1 MPNFNDSKTNN
12 FPRFLVISSV
22 PILLFIMLLLGFNN
36 YIPLKV
42 EIHSIVII
50 FLILIIFLFFTSHN
64 AWYSF
69 SIFKKRLDNSKESI
83 NTFLDSKPLTLNGKT
98 KSYASLDDY
107 LENLSAN
114 LRNDNFANIA
124 SSIFPTLGILGTFT
138 AIAISMPNF
147 TVDSKQALEN
157 EITLLL
163 SGVGTAFYASIYG
176 IFLSIWWVFF
186 EKRGLT
192 KIENEINSIKSSYK
206 DKIWTQKEFEIA
218 KLLQN
223 SEGDFIKKIE
233 AVLTP
238 DYISSLD
245 NMIKHKLEYLSQ
257 INRAFVAIES
267 KISTNYAKLSSMFEN
282 SVEKQEKLL
291 ESFETIQKSIEK
303 INESFEESLENEK
316 TNQKALK
323 AETYAALSS
332 LEMVSRDLKELGK
345 DLANA
350 K

>member
-1 MPNFNDSKTNN
+1 MANFDKKKNT
-12 FPRFLVISSV
+12 FPRFLVISSL
-22 PILLFIMLLLGFNN
+22 PIALFVFTLLG
-36 YIPLKV
+36 YLKVIPLKV
-42 EIHSIVII
+42 ELHSLIII
-50 FLILIIFLFFTSHN
+50 FLILFIFVFFVSHN

-69 SIFKKRLDNSKESI
+69 AIFKNRIIDKDKEIESYLSSRELSI
-83 NTFLDSKPLTLNGKT
+83 RNQK

-107 LENLSAN
+107 FENFLKD

-138 AIAISMPNF
+138 AIAISMPDF
-147 TVDSKQALEN
+147 TVDSKQALES
-157 EITLLL
+157 EITILL

-192 KIENEINSIKSSYK
+192 KIENEINYTKNFYK
-206 DKIWTQKEFEIA
+206 DRVWTKEELEIA
-218 KLLQN
+218 KILQN
-223 SEGDFIKKIE
+223 SEGDFIKKME
-233 AVLTP
+233 AILTP
-238 DYISSLD
+238 DYITSLD
-245 NMIKHKLEYLSQ
+245 NMIKHKLEYLAQ

-267 KISTNYAKLSSMFEN
+267 KISTSYSNLSIMFES

-291 ESFETIQKSIEK
+291 ESFESIQKSIEK
-303 INESFEESLENEK
+303 INQNFEDSLANEK

-323 AETYAALSS
+323 AETYSVLSS
-332 LEMVSRDLKELGK
+332 LEMVSSDLKELGK
-345 DLANA
+345 DLINA